1 MMVATYRP
9 ASLEEALAIR
19 AAHHAVPFA
28 GGTDLMVKLRRGAG
42 VLPAFDA
49 PVLFLDR
56 CADLAALL
64 DDGAA
69 LEIGGMVTLARL
81 AADPSVPR
89 PLAEVARSMA
99 GPGIRSVAT
108 AGGNVCNA
116 SPAAD
121 LLPFLY
127 AHNAR
132 ARLIS
137 RTARR
142 TLPVE
147 ELVTGP
153 GATDIGA
160 DELLA
165 ALIVP
170 VWSPTVSFWRKAGSR
185 RANALTKVSLF
196 ACADS
201 DGTVVH
207 RVRIALGAV
216 APTVVRLREVER
228 MLEGAL
234 VADLAAVVGR
244 ALEACAAAVR
254 PIDDQRS
261 TADYRRAVAGALL
274 GHFIMAELGGRRA

>member
-1 MMVATYRP
+1 VVDTFRP
-9 ASLEEALAIR
+9 TTLEAVLEIR
-19 AAHHAVPFA
+19 AAHQAVPFA

-42 VLPAFDA
+42 VLPGFER

-56 CADLAALL
+56 CAELADLY

-81 AADPSVPR
+81 AADPLVPR

-121 LLPFLY
+121 LLPFLC

-132 ARLIS
+132 VRLIAKTS
-137 RTARR
+137 RR

-147 ELVTGP
+147 GLVTGP
-153 GATDIGA
+153 GTTVIGP

-165 ALIVP
+165 SLIVP
-170 VWSPTVSFWRKAGSR
+170 TWAPTVSFWRKAGTR

-201 DGTVVH
+201 DGTTVH
-207 RVRIALGAV
+207 RARLALGAV

-228 MLEGAL
+228 MLEGAAL
-234 VADLAAVVGR
+234 ADLPDIARR
-244 ALEACAAAVR
+244 ALDACAAAVH

-261 TADYRRAVAGALL
+261 TADYRRVAACGLV
-274 GHFIMAELGGRRA
+274 GHFISAVLGGRQT

>member
-1 MMVATYRP
+1 MVDTFRP
-9 ASLEEALAIR
+9 ATLEEALEMR
-19 AAHHAVPFA
+19 AAYRAVPFA
-28 GGTDLMVKLRRGAG
+28 GGTDLMVRLRRGPG
-42 VLPAFDA
+42 VLPGFER

-56 CADLAALL
+56 CAELGTLRVDAQV
-64 DDGAA
+64 
-69 LEIGGMVTLARL
+69 LEIGSMVTLAEL
-81 AADPSVPR
+81 VENPLVPR
-89 PLAEVARSMA
+89 PLAEVALSMA

-108 AGGNVCNA
+108 VGGNVGNA

-137 RTARR
+137 KTSRR

-153 GATDIGA
+153 GTTVIEP

-170 VWSPTVSFWRKAGSR
+170 VWSPTVSFWRKAGTR

-196 ACADS
+196 ACADT
-201 DGTVVH
+201 DGVTVS
-207 RVRIALGAV
+207 RARISLGAV

-228 MLEGAL
+228 MLEGAT
-234 VADLAAVVGR
+234 VADLAGIVLR
-244 ALEACAAAVR
+244 AHEACVAAIR

-261 TADYRRAVAGALL
+261 TADYRRRVARDLVE
-274 GHFIMAELGGRRA
+274 HFISAVLGGRRA

>member
-1 MMVATYRP
+1 MVETFRP
-9 ASLEEALAIR
+9 TTLEAALEIR
-19 AAHHAVPFA
+19 AAHRAVAFA
-28 GGTDLMVKLRRGAG
+28 GGTDLMVRLRRGAG
-42 VLPAFDA
+42 VLAGFER

-56 CADLAALL
+56 CAELAELRA
-64 DDGAA
+64 DDRV
-69 LEIGGMVTLARL
+69 LEIGSMVTLATL
-81 AADPSVPR
+81 AASPLVPR
-89 PLAEVARSMA
+89 PLAEVALSMA
-99 GPGIRSVAT
+99 GPAVRAVAT

-121 LLPFLY
+121 LLPFLC

-137 RTARR
+137 KTSRR

-153 GATDIGA
+153 GATGIGP

-170 VWSPTVSFWRKAGSR
+170 AWSPSVSFWRKAGTR

-196 ACADS
+196 ACADT
-201 DGTVVH
+201 DGDSVH
-207 RVRIALGAV
+207 RARISLGAV
-216 APTVVRLREVER
+216 APTVLRLREVER
-228 MLEGAL
+228 MLEGAAM
-234 VADLAAVVGR
+234 ADLDGITRRAA
-244 ALEACAAAVR
+244 EACDAAVR

-261 TADYRRAVAGALL
+261 TAEYRRRAAFGLVE
-274 GHFIMAELGGRRA
+274 HFISAVLGGRST

>member
-1 MMVATYRP
+1 MVETFRP
-9 ASLEEALAIR
+9 TTLEEALEIR
-19 AAHHAVPFA
+19 AAHRAVPFA
-28 GGTDLMVKLRRGAG
+28 GGTDLMVRLRRGPG
-42 VLPAFDA
+42 VLPGFEQ

-56 CADLAALL
+56 CAELANLSA
-64 DDGAA
+64 DDRA
-69 LEIGGMVTLARL
+69 LEIGSMVTLAAL
-81 AADPSVPR
+81 AANPLVPR
-89 PLAEVARSMA
+89 PLAEVALSMA

-108 AGGNVCNA
+108 VGGNVCNA

-121 LLPFLY
+121 LMPFLC

-137 RTARR
+137 KTARR

-153 GATDIGA
+153 GTTVVEP

-170 VWSPTVSFWRKAGSR
+170 AWSPAVSFWRKAGTR

-196 ACADS
+196 ACADT
-201 DGTVVH
+201 DGVTVH
-207 RVRIALGAV
+207 RARISLGAV
-216 APTVVRLREVER
+216 APTVLRLREVER
-228 MLEGAL
+228 LLEGTA
-234 VADLAAVVGR
+234 VVDLAGIAAR
-244 ALEACAAAVR
+244 AAEACAAAVR

-261 TADYRRAVAGALL
+261 TADYRRRVACDLV
-274 GHFIMAELGGRRA
+274 GHFISAVLSGRRA

>member
-1 MMVATYRP
+1 MIDTFRP
-9 ASLEEALAIR
+9 SSLEEALEIR
-19 AAHHAVPFA
+19 ASRRAVPFA

-42 VLPAFDA
+42 VLPGFEH

-56 CADLAALL
+56 CAELAVLR

-69 LEIGGMVTLARL
+69 LEIGAMVTLARL
-81 AADPSVPR
+81 AADPLVPG

-108 AGGNVCNA
+108 VGGNVCNA

-127 AHNAR
+127 SHNAR
-132 ARLIS
+132 VRLIS
-137 RTARR
+137 RSTRR

-147 ELVTGP
+147 EFVRGP
-153 GATDIGA
+153 GATEVGP

-170 VWSPTVSFWRKAGSR
+170 GWSPTVSFWRKAGTR

-196 ACADS
+196 ACADT
-201 DGTVVH
+201 DGAVVH
-207 RVRIALGAV
+207 RARLALGAV

-228 MLEGAL
+228 MLEGAA
-234 VADLAAVVGR
+234 VADLGAVARR
-244 ALEACAAAVR
+244 ALDACAAAVR

-261 TADYRRAVAGALL
+261 TADYRRTAACGLVE
-274 GHFIMAELGGRRA
+274 HFIARGLGGRRA

>member
-1 MMVATYRP
+1 MVATFRP
-9 ASLEEALAIR
+9 TTLEEALEIR
-19 AAHHAVPFA
+19 ATHGAVPFA

-42 VLPAFDA
+42 VLPGFDR

-56 CADLAALL
+56 VAELVVLR
-64 DDGAA
+64 DDGRA
-69 LEIGGMVTLARL
+69 LEIGAMVTLARL
-81 AADPSVPR
+81 AADPLVPR

-121 LLPFLY
+121 LLPYLA

-132 ARLIS
+132 ARLMA
-137 RTARR
+137 RDARR

-153 GATDIGA
+153 GATGVGPA
-160 DELLA
+160 ELLA
-165 ALIVP
+165 ALVVP
-170 VWSPTVSFWRKAGSR
+170 AWAPTVSIWRKVGTR

-196 ACADS
+196 ACADT
-201 DGTVVH
+201 DGTMVH
-207 RVRIALGAV
+207 RARIALGAV

-228 MLEGAL
+228 MLEGAA
-234 VADLAAVVGR
+234 VADLALIARR
-244 ALEACAAAVR
+244 ALEACDAVVR

-261 TADYRRAVAGALL
+261 TADYRRRAARELVSQ
-274 GHFIMAELGGRRA
+274 FILTALGGRRA

>member
-1 MMVATYRP
+1 VVETFRP
-9 ASLEEALAIR
+9 TTLEAALEIR
-19 AAHHAVPFA
+19 AAHRAVPFA

-42 VLPAFDA
+42 VLPGFER

-56 CADLAALL
+56 CAELAGLS

-69 LEIGGMVTLARL
+69 LEIGAMVTLARL
-81 AADPSVPR
+81 AADPLVPR

-121 LLPFLY
+121 LLPFLC

-132 ARLIS
+132 ARLITKTS
-137 RTARR
+137 RR
-142 TLPVE
+142 TLPLE
-147 ELVTGP
+147 GLVTGP
-153 GATDIGA
+153 GTTVIAP

-170 VWSPTVSFWRKAGSR
+170 AWSPSVSFWRKAGTR

-196 ACADS
+196 ACADT
-201 DGTVVH
+201 DGAVVH
-207 RVRIALGAV
+207 RARLALGAV
-216 APTVVRLREVER
+216 APTVVRLHEVER
-228 MLEGAL
+228 MLEGAA
-234 VADLAAVVGR
+234 VAELAGIAR
-244 ALEACAAAVR
+244 RTADACAAAVR

-261 TADYRRAVAGALL
+261 TADYRRVVACGLVE
-274 GHFIMAELGGRRA
+274 HFIAAVLGGRRA

>member
-1 MMVATYRP
+1 
-9 ASLEEALAIR
+9 
-19 AAHHAVPFA
+19 
-28 GGTDLMVKLRRGAG
+28 
-42 VLPAFDA
+42 VLPGFER

-56 CADLAALL
+56 CGELAVLR

-69 LEIGGMVTLARL
+69 LEIGAMVTLARL
-81 AADPSVPR
+81 AADPLAPR

-121 LLPFLY
+121 LLPFLC

-132 ARLIS
+132 ARLIARS
-137 RTARR
+137 SRR

-147 ELVTGP
+147 EFVTGP
-153 GATDIGA
+153 GVTGIEA

-170 VWSPTVSFWRKAGSR
+170 AWSPTVSFWRKAGTR

-196 ACADS
+196 ACADT
-201 DGTVVH
+201 DGAVVH
-207 RVRIALGAV
+207 RARLSLGAV
-216 APTVVRLREVER
+216 APTVLRLREVER
-228 MLEGAL
+228 MLEGA
-234 VADLAAVVGR
+234 AVTELPGIARR
-244 ALEACAAAVR
+244 AVDACAAAVR

-261 TADYRRAVAGALL
+261 TAEYRRVAACGLVAQFVSAV
-274 GHFIMAELGGRRA
+274 LGGRRP

>member
-1 MMVATYRP
+1 MVATFRP
-9 ASLEEALAIR
+9 TTLEEALEIR
-19 AAHHAVPFA
+19 AAHRAVPFA
-28 GGTDLMVKLRRGAG
+28 GGTDLMVKLRRGGG
-42 VLPAFDA
+42 VLPGFET

-56 CADLAALL
+56 CDELAVLRDDDAAL
-64 DDGAA
+64 DIGA
-69 LEIGGMVTLARL
+69 MVTLARL
-81 AADPSVPR
+81 AADPRVPR

-108 AGGNVCNA
+108 VGGNVCNA

-132 ARLIS
+132 VRLMS
-137 RTARR
+137 SSKRR

-147 ELVTGP
+147 EFVRGP
-153 GATDIGA
+153 ATTEIGP

-170 VWSPTVSFWRKAGSR
+170 AWSPTVSFWRKAGTR

-196 ACADS
+196 ACADT

-207 RVRIALGAV
+207 RARIALGAV
-216 APTVVRLREVER
+216 APTVLRLREVER
-228 MLEGAL
+228 MLEGAP
-234 VADLAAVVGR
+234 VADLAALARR
-244 ALEACAAAVR
+244 AADACAAAVR

-261 TADYRRAVAGALL
+261 TADYRRSVAGDLVE
-274 GHFIMAELGGRRA
+274 HFIAAVLGGRRA

>member
-1 MMVATYRP
+1 VVETFRP
-9 ASLEEALAIR
+9 TSLEEALEIR
-19 AAHHAVPFA
+19 SKHRAVPFA

-42 VLPAFDA
+42 VLPGFERPA
-49 PVLFLDR
+49 LFLDR
-56 CADLAALL
+56 CAELAELRA
-64 DDGAA
+64 DDRA
-69 LEIGGMVTLARL
+69 LEIGAMVTLARL
-81 AADPSVPR
+81 AEDPLVPR

-99 GPGIRSVAT
+99 GPAIRAVAT

-121 LLPFLY
+121 LMPFLC

-137 RTARR
+137 KASRR

-153 GATDIGA
+153 GTTVIGL

-170 VWSPTVSFWRKAGSR
+170 AWSPTVSFWRKAGTR

-196 ACADS
+196 ACADA
-201 DGTVVH
+201 DGVTVH
-207 RVRIALGAV
+207 RARIALGAV

-228 MLEGAL
+228 MLEGAA
-234 VADLAAVVGR
+234 VADLEGVAAR
-244 ALEACAAAVR
+244 AAEACAAAVR

-261 TADYRRAVAGALL
+261 TADYRRRVACGLVV
-274 GHFIMAELGGRRA
+274 HFITAVLGGRNA

>member
-1 MMVATYRP
+1 VVETFRP
-9 ASLEEALAIR
+9 TGLEEALEIR
-19 AAHHAVPFA
+19 AARRAVPFA

-42 VLPAFDA
+42 VLPGFER

-56 CADLAALL
+56 CAELARLQA
-64 DDGAA
+64 DGRA
-69 LEIGGMVTLARL
+69 LEIGSMVTLARL
-81 AADPSVPR
+81 AADPLVPH
-89 PLAEVARSMA
+89 PLAEVALSMA
-99 GPGIRSVAT
+99 GPAIRAVAT

-127 AHNAR
+127 AHNVR

-137 RTARR
+137 KTSRR

-153 GATDIGA
+153 GQTVIAT
-160 DELLA
+160 DELLV

-170 VWSPTVSFWRKAGSR
+170 AWSPTASFWRKAGTR
-185 RANALTKVSLF
+185 RANALTKVSIF
-196 ACADS
+196 ACADV
-201 DGTVVH
+201 DGATV
-207 RVRIALGAV
+207 RRARIALGAV

-228 MLEGAL
+228 MLEGAD
-234 VADLAAVVGR
+234 VADLDGIAAR
-244 ALEACAAAVR
+244 AVDACAAAVR

-261 TADYRRAVAGALL
+261 TSDYRRRVACGLVEQ
-274 GHFIMAELGGRRA
+274 FVSSVLGGRRP

>member
-1 MMVATYRP
+1 MIATFRP
-9 ASLEEALAIR
+9 DRLEEALEIR
-19 AAHHAVPFA
+19 AAHRAVPFA

-42 VLPAFDA
+42 VLPGFDL

-56 CADLAALL
+56 CAELAVLSA
-64 DDGAA
+64 DGQA
-69 LEIGGMVTLARL
+69 LEVGAMVTLARL
-81 AADPSVPR
+81 AADPRVPG

-99 GPGIRSVAT
+99 GPAIRAVAT

-121 LLPFLY
+121 LLPFLC

-137 RTARR
+137 KTSRR

-153 GATDIGA
+153 GATVVGPG
-160 DELLA
+160 ELLA
-165 ALIVP
+165 AIIVP
-170 VWSPTVSFWRKAGSR
+170 AWSPAVSFWRKAGTR

-196 ACADS
+196 ACADT
-201 DGTVVH
+201 DGATVH
-207 RVRIALGAV
+207 RARLALGAV

-228 MLEGAL
+228 MLEGAA
-234 VADLAAVVGR
+234 VEDLAGIASR
-244 ALEACAAAVR
+244 AAEACAAAVR

-261 TADYRRAVAGALL
+261 TADYRRRVACGLVAQFISAV
-274 GHFIMAELGGRRA
+274 LGGRDP

>member
-1 MMVATYRP
+1 VVETFRP
-9 ASLEEALAIR
+9 ATLEEALEIR
-19 AAHHAVPFA
+19 AAHRAVPFA

-42 VLPAFDA
+42 VPAGFER

-56 CADLAALL
+56 CAELAVLR
-64 DDGAA
+64 DDGQA
-69 LEIGGMVTLARL
+69 LEIGAMVTLARL
-81 AADPSVPR
+81 AADPLVPR

-99 GPGIRSVAT
+99 GPAVRSVAT

-121 LLPFLY
+121 LLPFLF

-132 ARLIS
+132 ARLIAKAS
-137 RTARR
+137 RR

-147 ELVTGP
+147 GLASGP
-153 GATDIGA
+153 GTTVIGP

-170 VWSPTVSFWRKAGSR
+170 AWSPTVSFWRKAGTR

-196 ACADS
+196 ACADT
-201 DGTVVH
+201 DGSTV
-207 RVRIALGAV
+207 RRARIALGAV
-216 APTVVRLREVER
+216 APTVIRLREVER
-228 MLEGAL
+228 MLEGAAA
-234 VADLAAVVGR
+234 ADLAGIARR
-244 ALEACAAAVR
+244 AAGACAAAVK

-261 TADYRRAVAGALL
+261 TADYRRTAACGLL
-274 GHFIMAELGGRRA
+274 EHFILVVLGGRRA

>member
-1 MMVATYRP
+1 MIDTFRP
-9 ASLEEALAIR
+9 ASLEETLEVR

-42 VLPAFDA
+42 VLPDFDR

-56 CADLAALL
+56 CTELAALR
-64 DDGAA
+64 DNGAA
-69 LEIGGMVTLARL
+69 LEIGAMVTLARL
-81 AADPSVPR
+81 AADPLVPR

-108 AGGNVCNA
+108 VGGNVCNA

-121 LLPFLY
+121 LLPFLC

-137 RTARR
+137 RSSRR

-153 GATDIGA
+153 GTTEVEAE
-160 DELLA
+160 ELLA

-170 VWSPTVSFWRKAGSR
+170 SWSPAVSFWRKAGTR

-196 ACADS
+196 ACADT
-201 DGTVVH
+201 DGTVV
-207 RVRIALGAV
+207 RRARLALGAV
-216 APTVVRLREVER
+216 APTVLRLREVER
-228 MLEGAL
+228 MLEGVP
-234 VADLAAVVGR
+234 VADLAGVAPRAVD
-244 ALEACAAAVR
+244 ACAAAVR

-261 TADYRRAVAGALL
+261 TAAYRRAVACALVE
-274 GHFIMAELGGRRA
+274 HFIAVVLEGRRA

>member
-1 MMVATYRP
+1 MTETFRP
-9 ASLEEALAIR
+9 STLEEALEARAVHGAI
-19 AAHHAVPFA
+19 PFA

-42 VLPAFDA
+42 VPAGFDR

-56 CADLAALL
+56 VAELATLR
-64 DDGAA
+64 DDGHA
-69 LEIGGMVTLARL
+69 LEIGAMVTLARL
-81 AADPSVPR
+81 AADPRVPR
-89 PLAEVARSMA
+89 PLADVARSMA
-99 GPGIRSVAT
+99 GPGIRTVAT

-121 LLPFLY
+121 LLPFLC

-137 RTARR
+137 RESRR

-153 GATDIGA
+153 GATCLA
-160 DELLA
+160 PAELLA
-165 ALIVP
+165 ALVVP
-170 VWSPTVSFWRKAGSR
+170 AWKPTVSSWRKAGTR

-196 ACADS
+196 ACADA
-201 DGTVVH
+201 DAATVH
-207 RVRIALGAV
+207 RARIALGAV

-228 MLEGAL
+228 LLEGAA
-234 VADLAAVVGR
+234 VGDLAAIAR
-244 ALEACAAAVR
+244 EAAEACDAAVR

-261 TADYRRAVAGALL
+261 TAEYRRRAARALVEQ
-274 GHFIMAELGGRRA
+274 FILTTLGGRRA

>member
-1 MMVATYRP
+1 VVEAFRP
-9 ASLEEALAIR
+9 ATLEEALEIR
-19 AAHHAVPFA
+19 AVHRAIAFA
-28 GGTDLMVKLRRGAG
+28 GGTDLMVRLRRGAG
-42 VLPAFDA
+42 VPAGFER

-56 CADLAALL
+56 CAELAKLHA
-64 DDGAA
+64 DDRA
-69 LEIGGMVTLARL
+69 LEIGAMVTLAAL
-81 AADPSVPR
+81 AASPLVPR
-89 PLAEVARSMA
+89 PLAEVALSMA
-99 GPGIRSVAT
+99 GPAIRTVAT

-121 LLPFLY
+121 LLPFLC

-132 ARLIS
+132 ARLIA
-137 RTARR
+137 RTTRR

-153 GATDIGA
+153 GATEVGP

-170 VWSPTVSFWRKAGSR
+170 AWSPSVSFWRKAGTR

-196 ACADS
+196 ACADT
-201 DGTVVH
+201 DGVTVH
-207 RVRIALGAV
+207 RARISLGAV

-228 MLEGAL
+228 LLEGAA
-234 VADLAAVVGR
+234 VADLPGIARRAV
-244 ALEACAAAVR
+244 EACRAAVR

-261 TADYRRAVAGALL
+261 TAEYRRTAACSLVAQ
-274 GHFIMAELGGRRA
+274 FISTVLGGRRA

>member
-1 MMVATYRP
+1 VVETFRP
-9 ASLEEALAIR
+9 TSLEEALEIR
-19 AAHHAVPFA
+19 SKHRAVPFA

-42 VLPAFDA
+42 VLPGFERPA
-49 PVLFLDR
+49 LFLDR
-56 CADLAALL
+56 CAELAELRA
-64 DDGAA
+64 DDRA
-69 LEIGGMVTLARL
+69 LEIGAMVTLARL
-81 AADPSVPR
+81 AEDPLVPR

-121 LLPFLY
+121 LLPYLC

-132 ARLIS
+132 ARLIAKTS
-137 RTARR
+137 RR

-147 ELVTGP
+147 ELVSGP
-153 GATDIGA
+153 GATVIGP

-170 VWSPTVSFWRKAGSR
+170 AWSPTVSFWRKAGTR

-196 ACADS
+196 ACADT
-201 DGTVVH
+201 DGTTVH
-207 RVRIALGAV
+207 RARFALGAV

-228 MLEGAL
+228 MLEGAA
-234 VADLAAVVGR
+234 VAELAAIARGAVD
-244 ALEACAAAVR
+244 ACAAAVR

-261 TADYRRAVAGALL
+261 TADYRRAVACELVR
-274 GHFIMAELGGRRA
+274 HFISAVLGGRYA